1 MENNHEFS
9 DRPLDSVP
17 LPQDPTFE
25 QEVQRL
31 HEYTVAA
38 RWVLVLLLWLTLG
51 SFSLWALRSDF
62 KLLYD
67 HFTWAS
73 LRYALSMRYNPVPAI
88 GLTFSVSMTVAVLVW
103 QSRNILF
110 GMPQS
115 ERSRLE
121 QQLLRIRQQGQSHP
135 LWKWIVESPKQK

>member
-9 DRPLDSVP
+9 DRPLDPVP
-17 LPQDPTFE
+17 LPQDPRFE

-38 RWVLVLLLWLTLG
+38 RWVLVFVLWLTVG
-51 SFSLWALRSDF
+51 SFSLWALRDDIR
-62 KLLYD
+62 LLSD

-73 LRYALSMRYNPVPAI
+73 LRYALSLRYSPIPAI
-88 GLTFSVSMTVAVLVW
+88 GLTFTVSMTVAVLVW

-121 QQLLRIRQQGQSHP
+121 QQLLRIRQQGSSHP
-135 LWKWIVESPKQK
+135 LYSWIIQSPRLK

>member
-1 MENNHEFS
+1 MKDNHKFS
-9 DRPLDSVP
+9 DRPLDPVP
-17 LPQDPTFE
+17 PQQDPTFE

-38 RWVLVLLLWLTLG
+38 RWVVVLLLWLTVG
-51 SFSLWALRSDF
+51 SFSLWALRNDIR
-62 KLLYD
+62 LLSD

-73 LRYALSMRYNPVPAI
+73 VRYALSLRYNPIPAI
-88 GLTFSVSMTVAVLVW
+88 GLTFTVSMTVAVLVW

-110 GMPQS
+110 GMPPS

-121 QQLLRIRQQGQSHP
+121 QQLLRIRQQGSSHP
-135 LWKWIVESPKQK
+135 LYSWIIQSPRLK

>member
-1 MENNHEFS
+1 MENNHDFS
-9 DRPLDSVP
+9 DRPLDAVP
-17 LPQDPTFE
+17 LQQDPRFE

-38 RWVLVLLLWLTLG
+38 RWVVVLLLWLTVG
-51 SFSLWALRSDF
+51 SFSLWALRDDIR
-62 KLLYD
+62 LLSEY
-67 HFTWAS
+67 FTWAS
-73 LRYALSMRYNPVPAI
+73 LRYALSMRYNPIPAL
-88 GLTFSVSMTVAVLVW
+88 GLTFTVSMTVAVLVW

-121 QQLLRIRQQGQSHP
+121 QQLLQIRQQGPSHP
-135 LWKWIVESPKQK
+135 LYSWIVQSPRLK

>member
-1 MENNHEFS
+1 MKNNHEFG

-17 LPQDPTFE
+17 HQPDPIFE

-38 RWVLVLLLWLTLG
+38 RWVLVLVLWLTVG
-51 SFSLWALRSDF
+51 SFSLWALRSDIR
-62 KLLYD
+62 LLYQ

-73 LRYALSMRYNPVPAI
+73 LRYALSMRYNPIPAL
-88 GLTFSVSMTVAVLVW
+88 GLTFTVSMTLAVLVW

-110 GMPQS
+110 GMPDS

-121 QQLLRIRQQGQSHP
+121 QQLLRIRQQGSSHP
-135 LWKWIVESPKQK
+135 LWKWIVQSPRLK